1 MSDVVGELARVREA
15 FDRPTLRLLD
25 SVWAPLR
32 VAMFK
37 ISFSR
42 ERRTIPADR
51 LHTQVDVYLGELAS
65 AGLDVPPNSTGR
77 TLCLQWM
84 REQWLYRTTGPDG
97 EEYSLTSHA
106 LEALDLVQ
114 SLSRDR
120 ALISESRLN
129 TILDAVRRWA
139 LEASPDASARIDK
152 LTAQINELEAERTRL
167 LEGGESLVASEDRML
182 DGYMNLRDLIGQLP
196 SDFRRV
202 EESVLG
208 MHRTILRDFREE
220 ERPIGIVLDEYLA
233 KSDELVSSTPEGRA
247 FEGAFDLLRNE
258 ALLLDLRENLR
269 SIMEHPFSQ
278 ALTNEEAREFLSTV
292 SVIRQGTED
301 VLAQRRRLSATLRE
315 HIVNHDVLKER
326 ELDEMLRAINRELA
340 QWMEGAG
347 PRAIVPVELMPPTV
361 DFGHMRE
368 RLYDPSSAIPPPP
381 LEDVSADA
389 PEPLSLDEILK
400 QGGPSLAKLRRELV
414 EAFSRGDVESV
425 GEMFN
430 AMPDEL
436 RRPVEILGLLH
447 VLAGVDVLDNTDGA
461 ETFDA
466 VRPDG
471 SRRSFLAPKLS
482 LTAAEVAAVEGQ
494 EVEAL

>member
-1 MSDVVGELARVREA
+1 MSDVVGEFARVRDA
-15 FDRPTLRLLD
+15 FGRPTLRLLD
-25 SVWAPLR
+25 SKWAPLR

-37 ISFSR
+37 ISFSLD
-42 ERRTIPADR
+42 RRTIAADR

-65 AGLDVPPNSTGR
+65 AGIEVPTNSTGR

-84 REQWLYRTTGPDG
+84 REQWLFRTIGPDG

-114 SLSRDR
+114 TLSRDR

-139 LEASPDASARIDK
+139 LEASPDAGARIEK
-152 LTAQINELEAERTRL
+152 LTAQISELEAERTRL

-196 SDFRRV
+196 SDFKRV

-208 MHRTILRDFREE
+208 MHRAILRDFREE
-220 ERPIGIVLDEYLA
+220 ERPIGVVLDEYLA
-233 KSDELVSSTPEGRA
+233 KTDDLVSSTPEGRA
-247 FEGAFDLLRNE
+247 FEGAFVLLRDE

-269 SIMEHPFSQ
+269 SIMEHPFAR
-278 ALTNEEAREFLSTV
+278 ALATEEAREFLATV
-292 SVIRQGTED
+292 SVIRRGTED

-315 HIVNHDVLKER
+315 HIVNHDLLNER

-340 QWMEGAG
+340 QWMEEAG
-347 PRAIVPVELMPPTV
+347 PRAFVPIELMPPTV

-368 RLYDPSSAIPPPP
+368 RLYDPSSAAPPPP
-381 LEDVSADA
+381 LEDVSSDA
-389 PEPLSLDEILK
+389 PDALTLDEILK
-400 QGGPSLAKLRRELV
+400 QGGPSLAKLRRQLV
-414 EAFSRGDVESV
+414 DAFVTGDVGSV

-447 VLAGVDVLDNTDGA
+447 VIAGVDALDHPDGA
-461 ETFDA
+461 ETFET

-471 SRRSFLAPKLS
+471 TRRAFLAPKLS
-482 LTAAEVAAVEGQ
+482 LTAAEAAEVGGR
-494 EVEAL
+494 EVETV